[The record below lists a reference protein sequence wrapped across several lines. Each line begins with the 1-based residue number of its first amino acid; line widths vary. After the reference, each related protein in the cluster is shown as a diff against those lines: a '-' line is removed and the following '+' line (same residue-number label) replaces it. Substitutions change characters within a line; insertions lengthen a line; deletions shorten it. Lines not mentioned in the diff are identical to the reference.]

1 MARKKKPAETDIA
14 AEVVQFL
21 EDRESAED
29 ESQNR
34 QQMTDDLEFCYVPGA
49 QWDEITRLKRQG
61 RPCYQ
66 YNRTVGAVNRAIG
79 DQRQSAPSCTVRAVN
94 KKGSVEVADTFAGL
108 IRDIE
113 SQSAADDI
121 YDEAYKY
128 AVAGA
133 WGAWRVVPEY
143 ADEDSFDQVLRIK
156 RIPNPQTVYF
166 DGGADPYGRGAR
178 QCVVADRI
186 SKDEY
191 EATYGEEGYTELPAA
206 RDSHGWVNEDGV
218 RIAEYYKM
226 GTRDK
231 TIALLSDGRVMDW
244 SKEAEAE
251 LAQFNAEEGTQV
263 KVEKTRKVPETFVTW
278 YKVDGAR
285 TLEGP
290 IEYRYR
296 NIPVIRCPGRHV
308 NIEGRQYF
316 QSLHLHGHD
325 AQRTYNFER
334 SSMLE
339 SVAGTPDSPY
349 LVTAKM
355 IKGYES
361 QWNSANAVKRPYLV
375 YDPDERVP
383 GGGPTRERPPD
394 VPQALIALSQMS
406 AEDIKQTMG
415 NVPPQLE
422 DPQAAGAESGIARRY
437 RMMGG
442 ESENYEFLDNF
453 AKAIKFTWE
462 VMIDMIPVHYD
473 TERVVRILG
482 EDRKEEFV
490 TINGPDEDG
499 VKRMLREG
507 KYDVTVTLGPA
518 YATQRMES
526 LDTLLEAAERMP
538 IIGEVAPDII
548 IRNMDVRGA
557 DEIEKRVRKRLIAA
571 GVAEPTKEEAAEM
584 GPPPPPDPSQVAL
597 VESLQ
602 ARTAKDRAAAAK
614 TQVETAGKMAEAQ
627 TALRRENLELEQL
640 VKQIAHQQ
648 AETMALIKE
657 IIQKPDTAEKRLN
670 VNV

>member
-1 MARKKKPAETDIA
+1 MAKKPETDIA
-14 AEVVQFL
+14 AEVVKFFQ
-21 EDRESAED
+21 EREGAED

-34 QQMTDDLEFCYVPGA
+34 QQMTDDLRFCYVPGA
-49 QWDEITRLKRQG
+49 QWDEETKKKRQG
-61 RPCYQ
+61 RPCYS

-79 DQRQSAPSCTVRAVN
+79 DQRQSSPSCTVRAVN

-113 SQSAADDI
+113 AQSAAEDV
-121 YDEAYKY
+121 YDEAFKY

-143 ADEDSFDQVLRIK
+143 ADDESFDQVLRIK

-178 QCVVADRI
+178 RCVVAERI
-186 SKDEY
+186 SNEVY
-191 EATYGEEGYTELPAA
+191 EATYGDEPYKNLPAS
-206 RDSHGWVNEDGV
+206 RDSHGWINQDGI

-226 GTRDK
+226 GTREK
-231 TIALLSDGRVMDW
+231 EIALLSDGRVMPW
-244 SKEAEAE
+244 SKEAETE
-251 LAQFNAEEGTQV
+251 LATFNAEEGTDV
-263 KVEKTRKVPETFVTW
+263 KVERKRKVQETFVTW
-278 YKVDGAR
+278 YKVDGMR
-285 TLEGP
+285 VLEGP
-290 IEYRYR
+290 IEYKYR
-296 NIPVIRCPGRHV
+296 HIPVIRCPGRHV
-308 NIEGRQYF
+308 NIEGQQYF
-316 QSLHLHGHD
+316 QSMITHAKD

-355 IKGYES
+355 IKGYEN

-375 YDPDERVP
+375 YDPDDKAVAA
-383 GGGPTRERPPD
+383 GGKPFRERPPD
-394 VPQALIALSQMS
+394 VPAALIALSQQS
-406 AEDIKQTMG
+406 AEDIKQTTGYVNPALDQPQVMG
-415 NVPPQLE
+415 P
-422 DPQAAGAESGIARRY
+422 ESGVALRN

-442 ESENYEFLDNF
+442 DSESYEFLDQL

-462 VMIDMIPVHYD
+462 ICIDMIPVHYD

-482 EDRKEEFV
+482 EDKKEQFV
-490 TINGPDEDG
+490 TVNGEDEDG

-518 YATQRMES
+518 YATQRLES
-526 LDTLLEAAERMP
+526 LDTLLEATERMP

-557 DEIEKRVRKRLIAA
+557 DEIEKRVRKRLIAS
-571 GVAEPTKEEAAEM
+571 GVAEPTKEEQAEM
-584 GPPPPPDPSQVAL
+584 GPPPPPDPAQVAL
-597 VESLQ
+597 TERLEAQ
-602 ARTAKDRAAAAK
+602 TAKDRASAAK
-614 TQVETAGKMAEAQ
+614 TQVETAEKMAQASSAE
-627 TALRRENLELEQL
+627 RRESLELEQI
-640 VKQIAHQQ
+640 VKEIAHQQ
-648 AETMALIKE
+648 AETMLLLKQF
-657 IIQKPDTAEKRLN
+657 IQRDPGETSARANL
-670 VNV
+670 